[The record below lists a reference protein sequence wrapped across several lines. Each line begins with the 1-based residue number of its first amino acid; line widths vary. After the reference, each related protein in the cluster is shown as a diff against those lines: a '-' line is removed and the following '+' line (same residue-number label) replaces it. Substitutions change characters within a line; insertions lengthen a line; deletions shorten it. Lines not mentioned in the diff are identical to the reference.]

1 MGPIYQ
7 LRNYLAR
14 QYAKLYPREMFIAV
28 TGTVGKTACV
38 AACSAVLSKK
48 YKTITTN
55 PNLDPL
61 LNIPSTILKLNP
73 KIKKVVLEMGIKHG
87 REMDFYLSLIRP
99 KIAILTECGSDA
111 VFQDTK
117 KLFESLDRDG
127 MAIVNWDDQN
137 SRKLSQD
144 LKDNVVYFGRDSKNC
159 TIWAGNI
166 KIENFTT
173 TFELNLGVERVKV
186 DFKLLGLHQV
196 YPALAAALLGVVCGI
211 PLTRIKLAL
220 ESIMP
225 QEHELQ
231 AVAGPNGSIIL
242 DDTQNITRSAFDSA
256 IDTLL
261 YVPARRRIVVLGGIK
276 EQGEG
281 FEEFQKYVAQ
291 KLYKE
296 KIDFVFLGQGETQIV
311 ASELQ
316 SLGFWEERLEFNL
329 QNSQLVTKLLKTLG
343 KGDVCLLQASFSV
356 RLDEVVKRIAKK

>member
-1 MGPIYQ
+1 MGPIFF

-14 QYAKLYPREMFIAV
+14 QYAKLYPREMFIGV
-28 TGTVGKTACV
+28 TGMVGKTACV
-38 AACSAVLSKK
+38 AACNAVLSKK
-48 YKTITTN
+48 YKTLTTK
-55 PNLDPL
+55 PGLEPS

-73 KIKKVVLEMGIKHG
+73 KIKKVVLEMGVKNEM
-87 REMDFYLSLIRP
+87 EMDFYLSLVKP
-99 KIAILTECGSDA
+99 KVVILTECGSDGVLKGA
-111 VFQDTK
+111 E
-117 KLFESLDRDG
+117 KLFESLGKDG
-127 MAIVNWDDQN
+127 MAIVNWDDPN
-137 SRKLSQD
+137 SRKLARN

-166 KIENFTT
+166 QIENFTT

-186 DFKLLGLHQV
+186 NFKLLGLHQV
-196 YPALAAALLGVVCGI
+196 YPALAAALSGVVCGI

-220 ESIMP
+220 ESIIP

-231 AVAGPNGSIIL
+231 AVAGPNGSVIL
-242 DDTQNITRSAFDSA
+242 DDTHHFTKSTFDSA

-261 YVPARRRIVVLGGIK
+261 VVPARRRMVVLGGIK
-276 EQGEG
+276 EQGEY
-281 FEEFQKYVAQ
+281 FEKLQKYVAQ

-296 KIDFVFLGQGETQIV
+296 KIDFVFLGQGETQTI

-329 QNSQLVTKLLKTLG
+329 QNSQLVAKLLKTLG
-343 KGDVCLLQASFSV
+343 KGDVCLLQGPFSV